1 MCLKKQNLVPYAR
14 ANMGQEKERVL
25 DHLSHPTAW
34 HYLIPAIQAYNDI
47 AGHGPTLAHLATY
60 SAIL

>member
-1 MCLKKQNLVPYAR
+1 
-14 ANMGQEKERVL
+14 MGQEKERVL
-25 DHLSHPTAW
+25 DHLSHPIAW